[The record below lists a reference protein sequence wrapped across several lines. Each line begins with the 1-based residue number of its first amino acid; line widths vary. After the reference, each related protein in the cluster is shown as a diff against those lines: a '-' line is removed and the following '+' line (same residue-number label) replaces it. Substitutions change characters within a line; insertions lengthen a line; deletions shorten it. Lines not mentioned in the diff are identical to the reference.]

1 MHYLPHHGVITA
13 SRRDAI
19 TTKLRVAFDASSKP
33 SSDSPSLNE
42 CLYSG
47 PALTPTI
54 FNVLLRFREKRT
66 ALVGNIEKAFL
77 NVAVAEEDR
86 LGGQFRRRESRID
99 VIAVLSCG
107 VWSQC

>member
-1 MHYLPHHGVITA
+1 MSL
-13 SRRDAI
+13 
-19 TTKLRVAFDASSKP
+19 LRT
-33 SSDSPSLNE
+33 SLNSNDLQ
-42 CLYSG
+42 CS
-47 PALTPTI
+47 PP
-54 FNVLLRFREKRT
+54 VREKRI